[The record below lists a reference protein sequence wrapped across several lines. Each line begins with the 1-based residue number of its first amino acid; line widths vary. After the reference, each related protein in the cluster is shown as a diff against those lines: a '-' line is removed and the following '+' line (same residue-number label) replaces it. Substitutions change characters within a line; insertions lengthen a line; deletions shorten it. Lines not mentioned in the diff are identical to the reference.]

1 MYLKTKSPY
10 YKMETLNYDVFSVI
24 FDFLNI
30 QECYNVSVVNKYV
43 FYNIIKNNGYLKT
56 LVFNKNYPAKKYQ
69 DGFDVMKSVI
79 MHRRRVKTI
88 AINFVR
94 DPVHWIP
101 YWSETMIFNRCNL
114 YSINPLRKVN
124 TKYLYIKNDGKEVN
138 INHDKFPYLEKIV
151 LID

>member
-1 MYLKTKSPY
+1 
-10 YKMETLNYDVFSVI
+10 METLNYDVFSVI

-30 QECYNVSVVNKYV
+30 HECYNVSVINKHV

-69 DGFDVMKSVI
+69 DGFDVMKSII

-88 AINFVR
+88 SINFVR

-101 YWSETMIFNRCNL
+101 FWSETMIFNRCNL

-124 TKYLYIKNDGKEVN
+124 TKYLYIKNDGREVN
-138 INHDKFPYLEKIV
+138 INRDKFPYLEKIV
-151 LID
+151 IKD